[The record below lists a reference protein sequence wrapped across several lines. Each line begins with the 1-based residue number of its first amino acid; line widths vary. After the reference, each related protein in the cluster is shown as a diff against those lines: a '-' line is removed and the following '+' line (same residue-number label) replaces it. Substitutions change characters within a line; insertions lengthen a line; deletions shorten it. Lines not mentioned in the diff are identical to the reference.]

1 MGVLF
6 TGLFATT
13 SYVNEVYPGQ
23 PGRPYGLFMG
33 GGGKLLAA
41 QIVQILV
48 VSGWVTAT
56 MGPLFYLLNKM
67 KLLRVS
73 RDDEVAGMDM
83 TRHGGFAYAYHDE
96 DDQSI
101 KHAYMMGKI
110 EPNIETP
117 PANLSLPSVDV

>member
-1 MGVLF
+1 M
-6 TGLFATT
+6 T
-13 SYVNEVYPGQ
+13 SYVNEVYSSQ
-23 PGRPYGLFMG
+23 PSRPYGLFMG
-33 GGGKLLAA
+33 GGEKLLAA

-48 VSGWVTAT
+48 VSGWVMAT

-73 RDDEVAGMDM
+73 RYDEVAGMDM

-96 DDQSI
+96 DEQSI

-117 PANLSLPSVDV
+117 PTNLSLPSVDV

>member
-1 MGVLF
+1 M
-6 TGLFATT
+6 
-13 SYVNEVYPGQ
+13 NEVYLGQ
-23 PGRPYGLFMG
+23 PSRPYGLFMG

-48 VSGWVTAT
+48 VSGWVIAT

-73 RDDEVAGMDM
+73 RYDEVAGMDM

-96 DDQSI
+96 DEQSI
-101 KHAYMMGKI
+101 KHAYMIGKI

>member
-1 MGVLF
+1 M
-6 TGLFATT
+6 
-13 SYVNEVYPGQ
+13 NEVYPGQ
-23 PGRPYGLFMG
+23 PSRPYMLFMG

-56 MGPLFYLLNKM
+56 MGPLFCLLNKK

-73 RDDEVAGMDM
+73 RYDEVAGMDR

-96 DDQSI
+96 DEQSI

-117 PANLSLPSVDV
+117 LVNLRLPSVDV

>member
-1 MGVLF
+1 MV
-6 TGLFATT
+6 
-13 SYVNEVYPGQ
+13 
-23 PGRPYGLFMG
+23 
-33 GGGKLLAA
+33 A

-56 MGPLFYLLNKM
+56 IGPLIYLLNKM

-73 RDDEVAGMDM
+73 RYDEVAGMDR

-96 DDQSI
+96 NEQSI

-117 PANLSLPSVDV
+117 LVNLSLPSVDV

>member
-1 MGVLF
+1 M
-6 TGLFATT
+6 
-13 SYVNEVYPGQ
+13 NEVYPGQ
-23 PGRPYGLFMG
+23 PSRPYGLFMG

-56 MGPLFYLLNKM
+56 MGPLIYLLNKM

-73 RDDEVAGMDM
+73 RYDEVVGIDR
-83 TRHGGFAYAYHDE
+83 TWHGGFAYAYHDE
-96 DDQSI
+96 DEQSI

-117 PANLSLPSVDV
+117 PANLSLSSADV

>member
-1 MGVLF
+1 M
-6 TGLFATT
+6 
-13 SYVNEVYPGQ
+13 NEVYPSQ
-23 PGRPYGLFMG
+23 PSRPYGLFMG
-33 GGGKLLAA
+33 GGGKLLAT

-56 MGPLFYLLNKM
+56 MGPLFYLLNKT

-73 RDDEVAGMDM
+73 RYDEVAGMDR

-96 DDQSI
+96 DEQSI

>member
-1 MGVLF
+1 M
-6 TGLFATT
+6 
-13 SYVNEVYPGQ
+13 NEVYPGQ
-23 PGRPYGLFMG
+23 PSKPYGLFMG

-48 VSGWVTAT
+48 VLGWVIAT
-56 MGPLFYLLNKM
+56 MGPLLYLLNKM

-73 RDDEVAGMDM
+73 RDDELAGMDM

-101 KHAYMMGKI
+101 KHENRHRRTSDI
-110 EPNIETP
+110 Q
-117 PANLSLPSVDV
+117 NLN

>member
-1 MGVLF
+1 M
-6 TGLFATT
+6 T

-23 PGRPYGLFMG
+23 PSRPYGLFMG

-56 MGPLFYLLNKM
+56 MGPLIYLLNKM
-67 KLLRVS
+67 KLRVS
-73 RDDEVAGMDM
+73 RYDEVAGMDG

-96 DDQSI
+96 DEQSI

-110 EPNIETP
+110 ELNIETP
-117 PANLSLPSVDV
+117 PANLSLPSMDV

>member
-1 MGVLF
+1 M
-6 TGLFATT
+6 
-13 SYVNEVYPGQ
+13 
-23 PGRPYGLFMG
+23 
-33 GGGKLLAA
+33 AA
-41 QIVQILV
+41 PIVQILV
-48 VSGWVTAT
+48 VSGWVMPT
-56 MGPLFYLLNKM
+56 MGPLFSLLNKM

-83 TRHGGFAYAYHDE
+83 TRLGGFAYAYHDE

-117 PANLSLPSVDV
+117 PANLSLPSADV